1 MEWIFE
7 DPVPA
12 MIVGGLTAAI
22 LGGGWIQTGRK
33 SLLYVMIVV
42 ILLTVALVV
51 VERVVVTPR
60 EQVKDTLFE
69 IARLVAEN
77 DIEAASSYAYSGA
90 PQIRQAAIAELSLY
104 QFQSVDIKRNL
115 KIKVEPDRD
124 PPRATADFN
133 VVVTMGT
140 RDGFISE
147 RRIPRY
153 VEITMYREADGQ
165 WRVADYAH
173 DDPRRGWMVDDR
185 P

>member
-22 LGGGWIQTGRK
+22 LGGGWIQTGRQP
-33 SLLYVMIVV
+33 LLYLMIAV
-42 ILLTVALVV
+42 IILTVALVI
-51 VERVVVTPR
+51 VERLVVTQR
-60 EQVKDTLFE
+60 EQVTDTLFE
-69 IARLVAEN
+69 IARLVAKN
-77 DIEAASSYAYSGA
+77 DIEAASGYAYSGA

-104 QFQSVDIKRNL
+104 YFQAVDIKRNL
-115 KIKVEPDRD
+115 NVKVYPDQD
-124 PPRATADFN
+124 PPKATADFN
-133 VVVTMGT
+133 VVVTLGT

-147 RRIPRY
+147 RRVPRY
-153 VEITMYREADGQ
+153 VELTMYREADGQ